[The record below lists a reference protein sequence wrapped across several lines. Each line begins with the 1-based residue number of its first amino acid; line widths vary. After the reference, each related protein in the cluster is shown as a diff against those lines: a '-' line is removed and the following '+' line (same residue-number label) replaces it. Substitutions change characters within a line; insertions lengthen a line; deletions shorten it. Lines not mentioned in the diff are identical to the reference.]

1 MDSGHTLVLVRY
13 RLMGIIIYFNLYYK
27 QTRRRG
33 GVNPPI
39 SKTIIV
45 IMKNET

>member
-13 RLMGIIIYFNLYYK
+13 RLMGIIIYYIINK
-27 QTRRRG
+27 HGG

-45 IMKNET
+45 KMRNET